1 VASKKVIRLGE
12 ELLMDRR
19 PKGMSVYQAATY
31 YVDALSTARLSFTP
45 DDDRAWRESVQ
56 EMFDEKQSVIERTK
70 ATVVE
75 QCRHQAAQISLVSVA
90 LQDAKT
96 NNEWLWLPVRCYNRW
111 SNWGERWCIAQ
122 IRTLSKPP
130 VVVRACTDQFK
141 LQEVKRLM
149 DLLIIS
155 PFHDVPASGEIPLG
169 SHRKGDIRWLCASY
183 GWEITLDSV
192 LQANRERQICA
203 QPSIH
208 LNNPVP
214 PHRCMIPQHVEA
226 IAEHLNGIRDLGL
239 IVASFFLVALCPDLV
254 RPFQTLDWNLLQQK
268 HPTFTFASPKPP

>member
-1 VASKKVIRLGE
+1 MEMQRHRVSDRERRKIASEARRESSTAGIKRRLLQRPGTSGDCERWLRLAVKRGRVASKKVVSLGE

-19 PKGMSVYQAATY
+19 PKGMSVCEAATY
-31 YVDALSTARLSFTP
+31 YVDALSAARLSFTP
-45 DDDRAWRESVQ
+45 DDDRAWCESVQ
-56 EMFDEKQSVIERTK
+56 AMFDEKQSVIERTK

-155 PFHDVPASGEIPLG
+155 PFQDGPASGEIPLG

-183 GWEITLDSV
+183 GWEITL
-192 LQANRERQICA
+192 
-203 QPSIH
+203 
-208 LNNPVP
+208 
-214 PHRCMIPQHVEA
+214 
-226 IAEHLNGIRDLGL
+226 
-239 IVASFFLVALCPDLV
+239 
-254 RPFQTLDWNLLQQK
+254 
-268 HPTFTFASPKPP
+268 